1 MASGPNTTPTELL
14 KAAFSVFYHLDREAV
29 ERDQKKEKYED
40 RRQAQLTGSNYSPT
54 ANSPSPPRGPLPP
67 TFVTTVGGQDTE
79 GSPGERA
86 VSPLQ

>member
-40 RRQAQLTGSNYSPT
+40 RRQAH
-54 ANSPSPPRGPLPP
+54 
-67 TFVTTVGGQDTE
+67 
-79 GSPGERA
+79 
-86 VSPLQ
+86 